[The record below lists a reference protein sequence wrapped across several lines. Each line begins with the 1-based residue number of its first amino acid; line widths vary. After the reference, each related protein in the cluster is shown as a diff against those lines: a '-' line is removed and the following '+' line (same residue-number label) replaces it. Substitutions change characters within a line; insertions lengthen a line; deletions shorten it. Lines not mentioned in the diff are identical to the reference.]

1 MNSFFRDVHDQTKE
15 RSKSGL
21 SGEAP
26 GGRRCRSPV
35 GRHPRPGGYPRTGA
49 TELLTRALR
58 DDRFISIRYKA
69 ATALGTRGDPLAI
82 EALEDPEFYVREKAA
97 EAMGRIG
104 GTGAVESLLA
114 AYSDRDPDVKRRI
127 TRALID
133 IGPPA
138 EEQVKRA
145 ARSPDPNIREA
156 AEEVLREIEARKKR
170 RE

>member
-69 ATALGTRGDPLAI
+69 ATALAPAATRWLSRHWRTRSSMSARRRPRPWGGSAGPRGRRI
-82 EALEDPEFYVREKAA
+82 PP
-97 EAMGRIG
+97 GRIQRPRFGREEKDNPGPDRYRPAGRRAGEKGRPEPGPQHPG
-104 GTGAVESLLA
+104 GG
-114 AYSDRDPDVKRRI
+114 
-127 TRALID
+127 
-133 IGPPA
+133 
-138 EEQVKRA
+138 
-145 ARSPDPNIREA
+145 
-156 AEEVLREIEARKKR
+156 
-170 RE
+170 

>member
-1 MNSFFRDVHDQTKE
+1 M
-15 RSKSGL
+15 SKSGGTPSSPWRISPDRGNRAPDPGP
-21 SGEAP
+21 SGRP
-26 GGRRCRSPV
+26 VHQHPVQGSDRS
-35 GRHPRPGGYPRTGA
+35 RHPRRPAGYRGPDRGTGGPGVLCPREGGRGPG
-49 TELLTRALR
+49 EDRR
-58 DDRFISIRYKA
+58 D
-69 ATALGTRGDPLAI
+69 P
-82 EALEDPEFYVREKAA
+82 
-97 EAMGRIG
+97 
-104 GTGAVESLLA
+104 GAVESLLA
-114 AYSDRDPDVKRRI
+114 AYSDRDSDVKRRI

>member
-1 MNSFFRDVHDQTKE
+1 M
-15 RSKSGL
+15 
-21 SGEAP
+21 
-26 GGRRCRSPV
+26 

-138 EEQVKRA
+138 EEQVEKA

>member
-1 MNSFFRDVHDQTKE
+1 
-15 RSKSGL
+15 
-21 SGEAP
+21 
-26 GGRRCRSPV
+26 
-35 GRHPRPGGYPRTGA
+35 
-49 TELLTRALR
+49 
-58 DDRFISIRYKA
+58 
-69 ATALGTRGDPLAI
+69 
-82 EALEDPEFYVREKAA
+82 
-97 EAMGRIG
+97 MGRIG

-138 EEQVKRA
+138 EEQVKKA

>member
-21 SGEAP
+21 SCEAP

-82 EALEDPEFYVREKAA
+82 EALEEPEFYVREKAA

-138 EEQVKRA
+138 EEQVEKA

>member
-1 MNSFFRDVHDQTKE
+1 MTRRKYDQNLDSLAKLLEADDVEVRWDAILALE
-15 RSKSGL
+15 DI
-21 SGEAP
+21 P
-26 GGRRCRSPV
+26 GP
-35 GRHPRPGGYPRTGA
+35 GA

-82 EALEDPEFYVREKAA
+82 VALIEALEDPEFYVREKAA
-97 EAMGRIG
+97 DALGRIG

-138 EEQVKRA
+138 EEQVEKA

>member
-1 MNSFFRDVHDQTKE
+1 M
-15 RSKSGL
+15 SKSGGTPSSPWRISPDRGNRAPDPGP
-21 SGEAP
+21 SGRP
-26 GGRRCRSPV
+26 VHQHPVQGSDRS
-35 GRHPRPGGYPRTGA
+35 R
-49 TELLTRALR
+49 
-58 DDRFISIRYKA
+58 
-69 ATALGTRGDPLAI
+69 TRGDPLAI

-114 AYSDRDPDVKRRI
+114 AYSDRDSDVKRRI

-138 EEQVKRA
+138 EEQVKKA